1 MHRLFTCTII
11 RITGMLFGVSL
22 FFHTQFLMKQ
32 ATTIEEQVELLKKD
46 EDVHIFSKK
55 EHPLMIL

>member
-1 MHRLFTCTII
+1 
-11 RITGMLFGVSL
+11 MLFGVSL
-22 FFHTQFLMKQ
+22 FFHTQFMMKQ

-46 EDVHIFSKK
+46 EDVHIFSQK